1 MQLTKVQ
8 QLTLGCLRKELSFMG
23 SNNNDLIL
31 IVDDVEIN
39 RIILREILQN
49 DYSIIEA
56 ANGREAL
63 DLLFQENGD
72 IAEELPTTILLDVM
86 MPDIN
91 GFEVLEKVKSHDG
104 TKNIPVL
111 FITAADSEETES
123 KGLIAGAA
131 DYITKPFNHDV
142 VRARV
147 DNHINLAR
155 YSHKLEQLVSIKT
168 AEVTRTYEST
178 LEVLATII
186 EYRNLESGAHIRR
199 TTLLTEVLVKRML
212 EHEKFKSALDEL
224 NIPSLIKASA
234 LHDIGKIGIPDGI
247 LLKPGKL
254 TTDEF
259 NMIKTHTT
267 IGSHIIDSIS
277 ENLPDNDNYLRYAKD
292 ICHYH
297 HERWDGRGYPSGLTG
312 DEIPL
317 AARMISIVDVYDA
330 LVSPRCYKDPFSH
343 DVSLSI
349 ITEGRGTQ
357 FDPDLID
364 IIPDVAAA
372 FQEIEE
378 AYRDQ

>member
-1 MQLTKVQ
+1 MEPKN
-8 QLTLGCLRKELSFMG
+8 KEI
-23 SNNNDLIL
+23 IL

-49 DYSIIEA
+49 DYNIIEA
-56 ANGREAL
+56 SGGQEAL
-63 DLLFQENGD
+63 DVLFQTNGKP
-72 IAEELPTTILLDVM
+72 AEVLPTTILLDIM
-86 MPDIN
+86 MPDID
-91 GFEVLEKVKSHDG
+91 GFQVLDEIKKSEA

-111 FITAADSEETES
+111 FITASDSEDDES
-123 KGLIAGAA
+123 RGLIAGAA
-131 DYITKPFNHDV
+131 DYITKPFNHNI

-155 YSHKLEQLVSIKT
+155 YSHDLEELVSIKT

-199 TTLLTEVLVKRML
+199 TTLLTNVLVDKML
-212 EHEKFKSALDEL
+212 EHEKFQSIMKTM

-254 TTDEF
+254 TSEEF
-259 NMIKTHTT
+259 NIIKTHTT

-277 ENLPDNDNYLRYAKD
+277 ETLPDNDQYLKYAKE

-297 HERWDGRGYPSGLTG
+297 HERWDGNGYPGGLAG
-312 DEIPL
+312 EAIPL
-317 AARMISIVDVYDA
+317 AARIISIVDVYDA
-330 LVSPRCYKDPFSH
+330 LVSPRCYKDPYSH
-343 DVSLSI
+343 EVSLNI

-357 FDPDLID
+357 FDPDIVD
-364 IIPDVAAA
+364 IITDVAGE
-372 FQEIEE
+372 FQKIEE
-378 AYRDQ
+378 AHRDQ